1 MAIPSPARRL
11 ATARLAAAAA
21 QATRRLVATT
31 ALAAVAVLSRLA
43 DPLTVVLLVAAA
55 AAGAAVT
62 HFSAVRARRRR
73 LANERPLGA
82 GAYGGF
88 GVGSIYGGSVDEAVD
103 GAGEN
108 AMWLNASLR
117 SAWRLLRKS
126 TAALISTV
134 LQPVVDGSELPPL
147 VSGVSIEGL
156 TLGSRPPLVR
166 AIRRLPSRA
175 LSEVQFQFDCR
186 LIGDLIMDLSVAFT
200 LPGGGVIRVPVRVR
214 DLDISA
220 RVWVG
225 FNLIPLTPYVRFVH
239 WALLERPTVGM
250 ELSLG
255 KRLPLTAVPVLSSLI
270 RRILTRDVPKAFL
283 LPKTSVIDLMADVD
297 PLGGPRPGAAG
308 TGVKVKQGLEEVFSS
323 TDDEARVAAAAGDP
337 EALKDMFPALYGL
350 FDSLDLN
357 NDGSLSVTELH
368 IGLRDWGLST
378 TDVGE
383 LAARLDVS
391 GDGRVSWAEFAAV
404 WPKIRSAL
412 VPAKYDGV
420 IAGVVY
426 LCDGVPVPTVGQSD
440 AYVRLSVGPQAVT
453 TKRDSETDTRGRGRG
468 RAVWNESFEV
478 LVESPST
485 AVLVVEVCE
494 AAAFALGIVPLP
506 PLSLAEVAAA
516 AAVDGSSLR
525 PDKGSGGAEAD
536 DGTQGTA
543 PSATGSADGGGGG
556 GWRPPAPLSDVVTEA
571 QKQRYME
578 RYADRDDTFLLQR
591 LLRWPRR
598 MRAPDPQL
606 GWSAVDPPPPPP
618 RDSDEASDGA
628 GRPTTWTTPTA
639 SPQPVARPGHKV
651 PPRPAPVRV
660 LARGF
665 VPVASLY
672 GKGVQRVWLDL
683 VQGGGR
689 VRLAL
694 SYAAFVDAGLGPK
707 VTG

>member
-1 MAIPSPARRL
+1 MLWNYSFHEEFL
-11 ATARLAAAAA
+11 YLAAAAA
-21 QATRRLVATT
+21 QATRRLLATT
-31 ALAAVAVLSRLA
+31 VVAAVAVLSRLA
-43 DPLTVVLLVAAA
+43 DPLTAVLLAAAA
-55 AAGAAVT
+55 AAGAAVA
-62 HFSAVRARRRR
+62 HLSAVRQRRRR

-82 GAYGGF
+82 GAYGSF
-88 GVGSIYGGSVDEAVD
+88 GVGSPFGGSVDEAVD

-117 SAWRLLRKS
+117 SVWRLLRKS

-134 LQPVVDGSELPPL
+134 LQPVVDASELPPL
-147 VSGVSIEGL
+147 VSGVAIEGL

-175 LSEVQFQFDCR
+175 LSEVQFQFDMR
-186 LIGDLIMDLSVAFT
+186 LIGDLVMDLSVAFT
-200 LPGGGVIRVPVRVR
+200 MPGGALIRIPVTVR

-225 FNLIPLTPYVRFVH
+225 FNMIPLTPYVRFVH

-270 RRILTRDVPKAFL
+270 RRILTRDVPKAFMF
-283 LPKTSVIDLMADVD
+283 PKTAVIDLMADKD
-297 PLGGPRPGAAG
+297 PLSNPSVDMPGAG
-308 TGVKVKQGLEEVFSS
+308 TVVRRGLEEVFSS
-323 TDDEARVAAAAGDP
+323 ADDEARAAAAAGDP
-337 EALKDMFPALYGL
+337 EALKDSFPALYGL

-368 IGLRDWGLST
+368 VGLRDWGLST

-383 LAARLDVS
+383 LAARLDVN
-391 GDGRVSWAEFAAV
+391 GDGQVSWAEFAAV

-412 VPAKYDGV
+412 VPARYDGV

-440 AYVRLSVGPQAVT
+440 AYVRLSVGSQAVT

-478 LVESPST
+478 LVETPST

-494 AAAFALGIVPLP
+494 AATFALGVGSLP

-516 AAVDGSSLR
+516 AAVEGSALR
-525 PDKGSGGAEAD
+525 PDLGSGGAQAD
-536 DGTQGTA
+536 DGVA
-543 PSATGSADGGGGG
+543 PSAAGNAGGGDGGGSGIG
-556 GWRPPAPLSDVVTEA
+556 GWRSSASASDVVTQA
-571 QKQRYME
+571 QQQRYVE
-578 RYADRDDTFLLQR
+578 RYADRDDTFMLQR

-598 MRAPDPQL
+598 KRTPDPLL
-606 GWSAVDPPPPPP
+606 GWSATEPPSPSQ
-618 RDSDEASDGA
+618 DGGEAGGGA
-628 GRPTTWTTPTA
+628 ARPTMRTTPSL
-639 SPQPVARPGHKV
+639 SPQPATISGDRAPS
-651 PPRPAPVRV
+651 RPAQVRV
-660 LARGF
+660 IARGF
-665 VPVASLY
+665 VPVASLRD
-672 GKGVQRVWLDL
+672 KGVQRVWLDL

-694 SYAAFVDAGLGPK
+694 SYAAFVDAGLGPE
-707 VTG
+707 VAG